1 MRALKAMANTDCDMT
16 LGGGGVAL
24 AAHAPAV
31 VPTTSAYAAAV
42 PPPVV
47 GRTPTLTTAAAT
59 AAANQPRVKAAPV
72 RKVIAKRK
80 AKALEKAL
88 AASDRRFLKRDKNVL
103 KRANRTT
110 AKEVY

>member
-1 MRALKAMANTDCDMT
+1 MRAIKAMANTDCDMS

-24 AAHAPAV
+24 AAHAPTV
-31 VPTTSAYAAAV
+31 VPSTNAYAATV
-42 PPPVV
+42 PLPVV
-47 GRTPTLTTAAAT
+47 GKTPTLTTAAAK
-59 AAANQPRVKAAPV
+59 AVNQPRVKAAPV

-103 KRANRTT
+103 TRANRTT

>member
-1 MRALKAMANTDCDMT
+1 MRALKASSNTDCDMS

-24 AAHAPAV
+24 VAHAPTV
-31 VPTTSAYAAAV
+31 VQSTNAYAAAV

-47 GRTPTLTTAAAT
+47 GKTPTLTTAAAT
-59 AAANQPRVKAAPV
+59 VVNQPRVKASPV

-88 AASDRRFLKRDKNVL
+88 AASDRRFLKRDSNVL
-103 KRANRTT
+103 KRASRTT
-110 AKEVY
+110 AKDVY